1 MSIVS
6 SASLQV
12 CWKGELLDAF
22 SPSQGLC
29 QGDSLSPYLFVL
41 CMKTLHFKINW
52 VILWKEWCPL
62 KLSREVDLYP
72 TFFFCW
78 WLFSFWKSF
87 VLSSSTY
94 GTCFGWVL
102 PSLGT
107 TYESHKFSIW
117 FSKNMHFYLQ
127 GSICFSLGVPPTIS
141 LGSYLGVPI
150 IHGHVKKST
159 YQ

>member
-72 TFFFCW
+72 TFFLLMTFFFLEELCSLKLNLW
-78 WLFSFWKSF
+78 NMFWMSFTKSRDNLWVAQILYL
-87 VLSSSTY
+87 VLQKY
-94 GTCFGWVL
+94 AFL
-102 PSLGT
+102 PSGLYLFQSWCA
-107 TYESHKFSIW
+107 TYHLPWLLS
-117 FSKNMHFYLQ
+117 
-127 GSICFSLGVPPTIS
+127 GS
-141 LGSYLGVPI
+141 SYYPW
-150 IHGHVKKST
+150 SC
-159 YQ
+159 